1 MHTSTCVLTLS
12 FGFLLYTGR
21 TNPTRRPT
29 LPPTLDPTSGPTAN
43 PTAHPTS
50 DPTASPTIDPCQISS
65 ESFSFFRS
73 GAAALPP
80 SSSSSASLAAT
91 PLAVEVPF
99 LYEVETSQE
108 YSPAQLNSFVLPR
121 VEQALGDQ
129 LLPVLFDECAADG
142 RVRQP
147 SNPLSD
153 GSIVGITT
161 SPPDLAV
168 AESVAECTVT
178 PTRTRSSRSCAVVE
192 GILTVYVPLD
202 NSALASFGDAAEERE
217 ALLAEVVD
225 GTQDAVRRTMD
236 GGALDGGAAGESVTA
251 VAYRR
256 DGPLLDPVVALSAGG
271 GGGEA
276 SASTGADGDLPIYI
290 AIAGGA
296 VAVGAV
302 LLIVGAKMR
311 NRQEEDKGIDD
322 SDDSDSEYDEN
333 DVSAFHDNPTEV
345 AERGG
350 KSTYDMDPM
359 IGEDQDWAAAGA
371 TAAILASA

>member
-1 MHTSTCVLTLS
+1 
-12 FGFLLYTGR
+12 
-21 TNPTRRPT
+21 
-29 LPPTLDPTSGPTAN
+29 
-43 PTAHPTS
+43 
-50 DPTASPTIDPCQISS
+50 
-65 ESFSFFRS
+65 
-73 GAAALPP
+73 
-80 SSSSSASLAAT
+80 
-91 PLAVEVPF
+91 
-99 LYEVETSQE
+99 
-108 YSPAQLNSFVLPR
+108 

-142 RVRQP
+142 RRQP
-147 SNPLSD
+147 SSPLSD
-153 GSIVGITT
+153 SSIVGITT

-168 AESVAECTVT
+168 SDAVAECTVT
-178 PTRTRSSRSCAVVE
+178 PARPGRGCTVVE

-202 NSALASFGDAAEERE
+202 SALASFGDASEERE
-217 ALLAEVVD
+217 ALLDEVV
-225 GTQDAVRRTMD
+225 GAAQDAVRRTMD
-236 GGALDGGAAGESVTA
+236 GGALDGGAAEESVTA

-271 GGGEA
+271 GGEA
-276 SASTGADGDLPIYI
+276 SAGGGDGDLPLYI

-302 LLIVGAKMR
+302 LLIVGARMR
-311 NRQEEDKGIDD
+311 NRQEEDKGVDD